1 MKTIELTF
9 TILIVGFLSIG
20 LIVLMLN
27 PNTIFKAVLID
38 MPLNLFRRSLVVQLF
53 VLIFGGNADS
63 RYGLGRKRYVNFGKS
78 KKIGL
83 IWETDGDK
91 IKESIV
97 EALAS
102 IQEKPDTCDF
112 QITTGTTLSVIK
124 PPDSI
129 SFYTF
134 HYVIQWLSEAN
145 LKSAGLVVSSR
156 MAYSFYNDPDS
167 ENLIGRTDS
176 GAGFYIS
183 LLEDYGARPFLRM
196 SKYIVTSDAFNVESL
211 KTYLKED
218 EQLASQM
225 TSGR

>member
-1 MKTIELTF
+1 M
-9 TILIVGFLSIG
+9 
-20 LIVLMLN
+20 
-27 PNTIFKAVLID
+27 
-38 MPLNLFRRSLVVQLF
+38 FRKSLVVQLF
-53 VLIFGGNADS
+53 LSIFGGNADS
-63 RYGLGRKRYVNFGKS
+63 PYGLGRKRYVNFGKS

-102 IQEKPDTCDF
+102 IHEKPDACDF
-112 QITTGTTLSVIK
+112 QITTGPTLSVIK

-145 LKSAGLVVSSR
+145 LKSAGLVVSPR

-167 ENLIGRTDS
+167 ENLIGRTDR

-196 SKYIVTSDAFNVESL
+196 SKYIVTPDVFNVESL
-211 KTYLKED
+211 KAYLKEE
-218 EQLASQM
+218 EQLASQ
-225 TSGR
+225 TAGK